1 MNFIDGEL
9 QAKEVSQLFS
19 IKAEEQFSLVE
30 ISHTFNIPPDFCF
43 SGLTIANSGFPS
55 KSLSSIGI

>member
-1 MNFIDGEL
+1 MANCRRR
-9 QAKEVSQLFS
+9 KSVNCFS
-19 IKAEEQFSLVE
+19 IKAEEQFSLAE